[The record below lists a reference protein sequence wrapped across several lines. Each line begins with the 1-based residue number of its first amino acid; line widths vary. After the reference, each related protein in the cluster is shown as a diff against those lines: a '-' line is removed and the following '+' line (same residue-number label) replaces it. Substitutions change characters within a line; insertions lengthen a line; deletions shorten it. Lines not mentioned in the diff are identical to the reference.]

1 MTETPLPSL
10 VRSTFEVGAYEAGK
24 VQLWRSIVMRR
35 SYRRALVTGATSGI
49 GEAFARE
56 LAPSTDVL
64 LTGRDTVRL
73 AELARELGRPGRKV
87 ETLAADLSL
96 EADVLR
102 VANWAEGHGV
112 DLLVNSAGVGH
123 LGKIVDHS
131 VADERDIVAVNV
143 TALLLLTRLLIP
155 GMMERA
161 RDRGGRAA
169 VIIVSSTVAF
179 SAVPYFATY
188 AATKSFGLS
197 FAEAL
202 GEEMRGEPLDVL
214 ALCPGA
220 TRTAFGSR
228 AGFGER
234 RIPGAADPRT
244 VARDG
249 LRALGRQPVKVS
261 GVVDQAAL
269 GPLVLRRCA
278 LTGVVGT
285 AMRVLTR
292 SLSRPVGHG
301 TSRPERALP

>member
-1 MTETPLPSL
+1 
-10 VRSTFEVGAYEAGK
+10 
-24 VQLWRSIVMRR
+24 MRGT
-35 SYRRALVTGATSGI
+35 YQRARVTGATSGI

-56 LAPSTDVL
+56 LAPSTEML
-64 LTGRDTVRL
+64 LTGRDTGRL
-73 AELARELGRPGRKV
+73 AELSRDLGRSGRKV
-87 ETLAADLSL
+87 ETLAADLSV

-102 VANWAEGHGV
+102 VADWAQSRGA

-123 LGKIVDHS
+123 LGKVVDHS
-131 VADERDIVAVNV
+131 VADERDMVAVNV
-143 TALLLLTRLLIP
+143 TAPLLLTRMLVP
-155 GMMERA
+155 GMIERA
-161 RDRGGRAA
+161 RDRGSRAA

-188 AATKSFGLS
+188 AATKSFDLS

-214 ALCPGA
+214 ALGPGA

-234 RIPGAADPRT
+234 SIPGSADPRT

-278 LTGVVGT
+278 LTGVVGA

-292 SLSRPVGHG
+292 SLSRPGGHG
-301 TSRPERALP
+301 TPHPERLLS